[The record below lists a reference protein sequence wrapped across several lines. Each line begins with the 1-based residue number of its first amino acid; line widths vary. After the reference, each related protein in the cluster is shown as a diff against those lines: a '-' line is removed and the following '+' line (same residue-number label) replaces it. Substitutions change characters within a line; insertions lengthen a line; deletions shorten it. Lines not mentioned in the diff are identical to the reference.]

1 MSRVLRTDAVE
12 VELGRGTWR
21 AQWPAVGVR
30 AGPFVASAHLD
41 GSAVGVS
48 TEGSW
53 RVETGDGFGRAGVW
67 AHWTPTREGPRLALH
82 VPTEDGTVVVQV
94 EYTAG
99 DGGDRLD
106 RLVPMIGIVDLGGP
120 VTGAARLVNGY
131 DSWSYAGLRA
141 SGGGR
146 SVVVEHGARA
156 R

>member
-1 MSRVLRTDAVE
+1 MNRVLRTDAVE

-41 GSAVGVS
+41 GSAVGVA

-82 VPTEDGTVVVQV
+82 VPTEGEAVVVQV

-99 DGGDRLD
+99 DGGEHLD
-106 RLVPMIGIVDLGGP
+106 RLVPMTGIVDLGGP

-131 DSWSYAGLRA
+131 DSWSYAGVAR
-141 SGGGR
+141 GRGGR